1 MAAGAGCWV
10 LGTFGLFQMALIAGN
25 DAVREQFGV
34 AGGTGGGVYVAAV
47 LGSLALAGGFVACLI
62 AAGRRGS
69 GTLPTMLLVVA
80 AGLFTIALMLTGM
93 LAQQLTWEVPAAEV
107 VLTIGSSSTTF
118 AQGLLGVVTILLL
131 VGAAGSAVS
140 GLVRRRSG

>member
-25 DAVREQFGV
+25 DAVREHFGV
-34 AGGTGGGVYVAAV
+34 TGGTGGGVYVAAV
-47 LGSLALAGGFVACLI
+47 LGSVALAGGFVACLI

-80 AGLFTIALMLTGM
+80 VGLFTIALMLTGM
-93 LAQQLTWEVPAAEV
+93 LAQQLTWEVPAAEA
-107 VLTIGSSSTTF
+107 VLTTGSSTTF
-118 AQGLLGVVTILLL
+118 AQGFLWVVTILLL
-131 VGAAGSAVS
+131 VGAAVSAVA